1 MNNIITILK
10 KELVRIFT
18 DKRMLSSLILPG
30 ILIFFLYSI
39 MGSFLSNSTKTNEN
53 YNYNIYIFNEPSS
66 LNFISK
72 TSNYNITTHNDETSI
87 HESKNLLENKQIDL
101 IVIYD
106 ENFEEKISSETKP
119 NVYIFYNSTSNE
131 SNTIYNYFI
140 TTLSTLSISSVNYN
154 FFVNASNEIYDLA
167 TKEDTSMQMITMM
180 VPFLLI
186 LLLFSGCMT
195 VASESIAGEKE
206 RGTIATL
213 LVTPTKRSHIAIGKV
228 LALAV
233 ASLVSSLSSFIG
245 LISSLPKLMGGSEE
259 ITLSMYN
266 FSTYFSILIL
276 MIISVI
282 FFTSILSIIS
292 TFAKSV
298 KEASQ
303 YALPVMVI
311 VMMFGITSLL
321 GSNSIST
328 SWLMYLI
335 PVYNV
340 VQCMSS
346 IFSAT
351 FNVITFTVT
360 IVSNLIYISIA
371 IYLLTKMFNS
381 ERIMFNK

>member
-1 MNNIITILK
+1 MNNIITIFK

-39 MGSFLSNSTKTNEN
+39 MGSFLSKSMTSSKEYT
-53 YNYNIYIFNEPSS
+53 YSVYIYNEPSS
-66 LNFISK
+66 FKALNQASD
-72 TSNYNITTHNDETSI
+72 YNIIANNDKLTI
-87 HESKNLLENKQIDL
+87 DESKNMLREKQIDL
-101 IVIYD
+101 IIIYD
-106 ENFEEKISSETKP
+106 ENFEEKMATENIP
-119 NVYIFYNSTSNE
+119 NVQVFYNSASVE
-131 SNTIYNYFI
+131 STTIYNYYI
-140 TTLSTLSISSVNYN
+140 TALSSMSISSVNYKY
-154 FFVNASNEIYDLA
+154 FVNSISDSYDLA

-180 VPFLLI
+180 VPFLLM
-186 LLLFSGCMT
+186 LLLFSGCMS

-245 LISSLPKLMGGSEE
+245 LILSLPKLMGGEQE
-259 ITLSMYN
+259 MTLSMYN

-276 MIISVI
+276 MIMSVI
-282 FFTSILSIIS
+282 FFTVILSIIS

-303 YALPVMVI
+303 YALPVMIV

-321 GSNSIST
+321 GANNIS
-328 SWLMYLI
+328 SSLLIYLV
-335 PVYNV
+335 PVYNT
-340 VQCMSS
+340 VQCMGA
-346 IFSAT
+346 IFSLSFSMPA
-351 FNVITFTVT
+351 FIIT
-360 IVSNLIYISIA
+360 IISNIAFISIG
-371 IYLLTKMFNS
+371 IFILTKMFDS
-381 ERIMFNK
+381 EKIMFNK